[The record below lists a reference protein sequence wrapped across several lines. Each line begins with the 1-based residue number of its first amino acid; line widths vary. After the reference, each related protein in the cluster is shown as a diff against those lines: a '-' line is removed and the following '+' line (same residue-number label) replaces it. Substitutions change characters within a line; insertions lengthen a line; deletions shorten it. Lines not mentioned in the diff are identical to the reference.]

1 MIKLSEKIGRN
12 KIHNLAFIALMLVFT
27 SFLFGACSKDEISDP
42 PDLVVYVNDIDVS
55 AASTLYFTLGTRI
68 EYRFEISAYSTIS
81 SLKTVVF
88 DVSIPTAKKTKEVIV
103 GGLPDSLNET
113 VKGVLFASTDTEIM
127 LVVKDIDG
135 NEVTKSF
142 TVIVQ

>member
-1 MIKLSEKIGRN
+1 MIKLSEKLSRK
-12 KIHNLAFIALMLVFT
+12 KIQHTAFIALLLVFA
-27 SFLFGACSKDEISDP
+27 SFLFGACSKDKISDP
-42 PDLVVYVNDIDVS
+42 PELVVFVNDIDVT
-55 AASTLYFTLGTRI
+55 AASTLYFTEGTRI

-88 DVSIPTAKKTKEVIV
+88 DVTIPTAKKTKEVIV

-113 VKGVLFASTDTEIM
+113 VKGVLFASIDTEIM